1 MVLLWRVWIL
11 WNGNMNNSVS
21 MIVDDKLIRSHTE
34 YDILNKRWKLVE
46 DCSLS
51 VYLSTLKLE
60 DTDDDQRWWPFVNF
74 SKIQNFY
81 LRVRT
86 INEIITKKDVKN
98 DPWNRQFIVYPPDL
112 VGDNRG
118 GVYTYYNYYS
128 KKLDLEVVVIV
139 TTVNRS
145 RVYCVDVIK

>member
-1 MVLLWRVWIL
+1 
-11 WNGNMNNSVS
+11 
-21 MIVDDKLIRSHTE
+21 MIADGSLVRSHIE
-34 YDILNKRWKLVE
+34 YTITNKRWKLVE
-46 DCSLS
+46 ECSLS
-51 VYLSTLKLE
+51 VYLSTLKLN
-60 DTDDDQRWWPFVNF
+60 DTDDDQRWWPFANF

-98 DPWNRQFIVYPPDL
+98 DPWNRQFIVYPPEE
-112 VGDNRG
+112 VKGG

-128 KKLDLEVVVIV
+128 KELDLEVVVVV